1 MTVIVGLCLLAACGA
16 GDKTPPGATP
26 PTTTPPVTTPGTPTP
41 STPTPDPM
49 PNASWSD
56 PKMWPS
62 SKVPVAGE
70 AVVIPAGKVVMLDV
84 SPPALKSVYIAGTLK
99 FAAKDLELT
108 AGYIMVHDGSL
119 QVGSAQIPFPN
130 QATIT
135 LTGADTGADNLG
147 MGEKFIGVMGT
158 GTLDLHGTAVTSWT
172 RLTQT
177 AAVGA
182 KTIELEDANG
192 WKVGDA
198 LAIASTDYDTRQ
210 AEEVTVTAI
219 SGKTVTLST
228 ALKFTHYGQAQNFA
242 NKTLESRAEVALLRR
257 NIVVR
262 GEETSSAS
270 GFGGHLMVMDSAKAR
285 IENVELTRMGQLKKL
300 KRYPIHFHMQG
311 DNGEGSYVKN
321 TVLQKN
327 FNRCITVHG
336 TGKLL
341 LESNVGFDTVG
352 HCYFM
357 EDGSEAG
364 NTLKSNLGFMTRCT
378 LVKDQYGN
386 QKGCYQLSAA
396 DVLLPTDTEPATYW
410 ITNPA
415 NTMIG
420 NVAAGSDTFG
430 FWFALPERPTGPS
443 ATDARFKN
451 WMLRRTPL
459 TAFKGNIAH
468 SNGNTGLNVDGGP
481 NAALQSETTHY
492 AARAN
497 PLIEESAVVPVIF
510 EDFTAYRNRN
520 RGVWLRGS
528 LHTVKGAVLA
538 DNAIGATFA
547 SNDTQLEDS
556 VVIGESANKGTPGQ
570 YEKKGL
576 DGRSLPQAYND
587 EVAKFPIRGFEFYDG
602 KVGATRVAF
611 VNFQSNALRPASA
624 LSYLRFTDFNI
635 DPRNAADQLSFEN
648 ANRVYLAF
656 EEPEPTA
663 PVKDGGGMDGYR
675 SAVFKDTDGS
685 VTGSSGRSVVVNNPF
700 LLNGNCTAKPEW
712 GNANICDNPYG
723 AFTFRNED
731 SNLSEISPVALT
743 RLEGVNPQHKMWGTP
758 NDKSFKD
765 NFETR
770 LIVGKSY
777 ALTLAGATPQRSR
790 LQLRNRA
797 IGDSVLVSMPWS
809 GAAPFVY
816 RDYNV
821 YKQVDSKGTVT
832 YNSVLKPVADAAALS
847 AEKASGYYISAG
859 TLFMKLI
866 VPADAN
872 NPKRDWT
879 ILDICVLDNCGQ
891 PSAVR

>member
-16 GDKTPPGATP
+16 ADKTPPG
-26 PTTTPPVTTPGTPTP
+26 TTPPGTTPPATTPSVTTP
-41 STPTPDPM
+41 SSPTPDPM
-49 PNASWSD
+49 PNATWSD
-56 PKMWPS
+56 PKAWPS
-62 SKVPVAGE
+62 GKVPVAGE
-70 AVVIPAGKVVMLDV
+70 AVVIPAGKVMMLDV
-84 SPPALKSVYIAGTLK
+84 SPPALKSVYISGTLK
-99 FAAKDLELT
+99 FAQKDLELT

-119 QVGSAQIPFPN
+119 QIGSAQIPFTE

-135 LTGADTGADNLG
+135 LTGAETGADNLG
-147 MGEKFIGVMGT
+147 MGEKFIGAMGT
-158 GTLDLHGTAVTSWT
+158 GTLDLHGAGVTSWT

-182 KTIELEDANG
+182 NTLQLEDASG

-198 LAIASTDYDTRQ
+198 VAIASTDYDTRQ
-210 AEEVTVTAI
+210 AEEFTITKLEGNTA
-219 SGKTVTLST
+219 TLGS
-228 ALKFTHYGQAQNFA
+228 ALKFMHYGQAQGFA
-242 NKTLESRAEVALLRR
+242 GKTLESRAEVALLRR
-257 NIVVR
+257 NIVVQ
-262 GEETSSAS
+262 GETTSSAA

-285 IENVELTRMGQLKKL
+285 IANVEFMRMGQLKKF

-321 TVLQKN
+321 TVLHHN

-341 LESNVGFDTVG
+341 LEANVGFDTVG
-352 HCYFM
+352 HCYFL

-378 LVKDQYGN
+378 LVKDQYGG

-443 ATDARFKN
+443 ATDARFKD
-451 WMLRRTPL
+451 WRLRRTPL

-481 NAALQSETTHY
+481 NATTLKSETTGY

-497 PLIEESAVVPVIF
+497 PLDEKSAIVSVIF

-587 EVAKFPIRGFEFYDG
+587 DVAKFPIRGFEFYDG
-602 KVGATRVAF
+602 KVGASRVTF
-611 VNFQSNALRPASA
+611 VNFQTNALRPASA
-624 LSYLRFTDFNI
+624 LSYLRFTDFNV
-635 DPRNAADQLSFEN
+635 DPRNSGDQLSFEN

-656 EEPEPTA
+656 EKAEPTA
-663 PVKDGGGMDGYR
+663 PTSDGMDGYR

-712 GNANICDNPYG
+712 GDANICDNPYG
-723 AFTFRNED
+723 TFNFQNED
-731 SNLSEISPVALT
+731 GNLSEINPVAIQ
-743 RLEGVNPQHKMWGTP
+743 RLEGANPQHKMWGTP
-758 NDKSFKD
+758 NGQSFKD

-770 LIVGKSY
+770 LISGKSY
-777 ALTLAGATPQRSR
+777 ALTLAGAAPKRSR
-790 LQLRNRA
+790 LQFRNRVS
-797 IGDSVLVSMPWS
+797 GDSILVSMPWS

-832 YNSVLKPVADAAALS
+832 YDSVLKPFADAAALG
-847 AEKASGYYISAG
+847 AEKTSGYYISAG
-859 TLFMKLI
+859 TMFMKLI
-866 VPADAN
+866 VPVDAN
-872 NPKRDWT
+872 NSKRDWT
-879 ILDICVLDNCGQ
+879 VLDICVADNCGQ

>member
-1 MTVIVGLCLLAACGA
+1 MKSAIAVIAGLCLLAACGA
-16 GDKTPPGATP
+16 ADK
-26 PTTTPPVTTPGTPTP
+26 TPPVTTPPVTTP

-49 PNASWSD
+49 PNAKWSD
-56 PKMWPS
+56 PSAWPS
-62 SKVPVAGE
+62 GKVPVAGD

-84 SPPALKSVYIAGTLK
+84 SPPALKSVYISGTLK
-99 FAAKDLELT
+99 FAQADLELT
-108 AGYIMVHDGSL
+108 AGYVMVHDGGL
-119 QVGSAQIPFPN
+119 QIGSAQIPFTK

-158 GTLDLHGTAVTSWT
+158 GTLDLHGAPLTSWT
-172 RLTQT
+172 RLAQT

-182 KTIELEDANG
+182 KTITVSDSSG

-198 LAIASTDYDTRQ
+198 IAIASTDYDARQ
-210 AEEVTVTAI
+210 AEEFTVTAI
-219 SGKTVTLST
+219 AGNSVTLSG
-228 ALKFTHYGQAQNFA
+228 ALKFMHYGQAQPFA
-242 NKTLESRAEVALLRR
+242 GKTLESRAEVALLRR
-257 NIVVR
+257 NIVIQ
-262 GEETSSAS
+262 GEATSSAT
-270 GFGGHLMVMDSAKAR
+270 GFGGHLMVMDTAKAR
-285 IENVELTRMGQLKKL
+285 IANVEFTRMGQLKKL

-311 DNGEGSYVKN
+311 DNGDGSYVKN
-321 TVLQKN
+321 TVLHKN

-341 LESNVGFDTVG
+341 LETNVGFDTVG
-352 HCYFM
+352 HCYFL

-364 NTLKSNLGFMTRCT
+364 NTLKNNLGFMTRCT
-378 LVKDQYGN
+378 LTKDQYGN
-386 QKGCYQLSAA
+386 QKGCYLLKES
-396 DVLLPTDTEPATYW
+396 DVLLPTDTQPATYW

-415 NTMIG
+415 NTMVA
-420 NVAAGSDTFG
+420 NVAAGSDSIG

-443 ATDARFKN
+443 ATDARFKD
-451 WMLRRTPL
+451 WRLRRTPL

-468 SNGNTGLNVDGGP
+468 SNGDTGLNVDGGP

-497 PLIEESAVVPVIF
+497 PMDEKSAVVPVVF

-528 LHTVKGAVLA
+528 LHTVRGAVLA

-547 SNDTQLEDS
+547 SNDTQIEDS
-556 VVIGESANKGTPGQ
+556 VVIGESANKGTPNQ
-570 YEKKGL
+570 YERKGL

-587 EVAKFPIRGFEFYDG
+587 DVAKFPIRGYEFYDG
-602 KVGATRVAF
+602 RVGAARVTF

-635 DPRNAADQLSFEN
+635 DPRNAASELQFQN
-648 ANRVYLAF
+648 ANPVYLAL
-656 EEPEPTA
+656 EQAEPTA
-663 PVKDGGGMDGYR
+663 PVGDGGGMDGYR

-685 VTGSSGRSVVVNNPF
+685 VTGTAGRSVVVNNPF
-700 LLNGNCTAKPEW
+700 LLNANCGAPKAEW
-712 GNANICDNPYG
+712 GSAAVCDNSYG
-723 AFTFRNED
+723 TFNFRNED
-731 SNLSEISPVALT
+731 SNLAEISPVAIT
-743 RLEGVNPQHKMWGTP
+743 RLEEANPQHKMWGTP
-758 NDKSFKD
+758 NGKPFKD

-770 LIVGKSY
+770 LIAGKSY
-777 ALTLAGATPQRSR
+777 ALALGGAIPQRSR
-790 LQLRNRA
+790 LQFRNRV
-797 IGDSVLVSMPWS
+797 IGDSILVSMPWT

-832 YNSVLKPVADAAALS
+832 YNSVVKPVADSAALN
-847 AEKASGYYISAG
+847 AEKASSYYVSSG

-866 VPADAN
+866 VPVDTN

-891 PSAVR
+891 ASVVR

>member
-1 MTVIVGLCLLAACGA
+1 MNRGLTKSAIAVFAGLSLLAACNA
-16 GDKTPPGATP
+16 GGATP
-26 PTTTPPVTTPGTPTP
+26 PGTTP

-49 PNASWSD
+49 PNATWSD
-56 PKMWPS
+56 PSVWPS
-62 SKVPVAGE
+62 GKVPVAGE
-70 AVVIPAGKVVMLDV
+70 AVVIPAGKVMMLDV
-84 SPPALKSVYIAGTLK
+84 SPPALKSVFVAGTLK

-119 QVGSAQIPFPN
+119 QIGSAQLPFTN

-135 LTGADTGADNLG
+135 LTGTDTGADNLG

-158 GTLDLHGTAVTSWT
+158 GTLDLHGAPVTSWT

-177 AAVGA
+177 ATIGA
-182 KTIELEDANG
+182 NTLQLEDASG
-192 WKVGDA
+192 WKARDA
-198 LAIASTDYDTRQ
+198 IAIASTDYDTRQ
-210 AEEVTVTAI
+210 AEEATVQKI
-219 SGKTVTLST
+219 EGNTVTLESG
-228 ALKFTHYGQAQNFA
+228 LKFMHYGVAQPFA
-242 NKTLESRAEVALLRR
+242 GKTLESRAEVALLRR
-257 NIVVR
+257 NIVIR
-262 GEETSSAS
+262 GEATSSAG

-311 DNGEGSYVKN
+311 DNGDGSYVKN
-321 TVLQKN
+321 TVMQKN

-341 LESNVGFDTVG
+341 LESNVGYDTVG

-364 NTLKSNLGFMTRCT
+364 NTLKNNLGFMTRCT
-378 LVKDQYGN
+378 LEKNKYGDQR
-386 QKGCYQLSAA
+386 GCYELSAA

-420 NVAAGSDTFG
+420 NVAAGSDSFG
-430 FWFALPERPTGPS
+430 FWFALPEHPTGPS
-443 ATDARFKN
+443 ATDVRFKD
-451 WMLRRTPL
+451 WLLRRTPL

-481 NAALQSETTHY
+481 NATTLKSETTSY

-497 PLIEESAVVPVIF
+497 PSDPKSAIVPVIF

-528 LHTVKGAVLA
+528 LHTVRGAVLA

-547 SNDTQLEDS
+547 SDDTQLEDS
-556 VVIGESANKGTPGQ
+556 VVIGESANKGNPGQ
-570 YEKKGL
+570 YEKAGL

-587 EVAKFPIRGFEFYDG
+587 EVSKFPIRGFEFYDG
-602 KVGATRVAF
+602 KVGASRVTF

-624 LSYLRFTDFNI
+624 LSYLRFTDFST
-635 DPRNAADQLSFEN
+635 DPRNVADQLSFDAN
-648 ANRVYLAF
+648 SNRVYLKLEKA
-656 EEPEPTA
+656 EPTA
-663 PVKDGGGMDGYR
+663 PTSDGMDGYR
-675 SAVFKDTDGS
+675 SAVFFDASGS

-700 LLNGNCTAKPEW
+700 LLNGNCVAKQEW
-712 GNANICDNPYG
+712 GDANICDNPYG
-723 AFTFRNED
+723 TFNFQNED
-731 SNLSEISPVALT
+731 STLSEISPVAIQ
-743 RLEGVNPQHKMWGTP
+743 RLEGTNPQHKMWGTP
-758 NDKSFKD
+758 NDQAFKD

-777 ALTLAGATPQRSR
+777 AVTLGGATPQRSR
-790 LQLRNRA
+790 LQFRNRV
-797 IGDSVLVSMPWS
+797 IGDFILVSMPWT

-832 YNSVLKPVADAAALS
+832 YNSVLKPVADAAGLS
-847 AEKASGYYISAG
+847 AEKTSGYYISSG

-866 VPADAN
+866 VPTDAN

-891 PSAVR
+891 PSVVR